1 MDKIC
6 ILSDTHGHY
15 DPQIEGYLE
24 DCREI
29 WHAGDF
35 GGLEVA
41 DQLRALRP
49 LRGVYGNID
58 GSDVRREFP
67 EVLRF
72 VYEGV
77 KVLMIHI
84 GGKPG
89 KYPAQ
94 VRKLLLE
101 DPPDLFICGHSHILR
116 AMPDEKFKT
125 FHLNP
130 GACGNQGIHLVKTI
144 VRLRINEGKMTR
156 LEVIE
161 LGSRGL

>member
-1 MDKIC
+1 MDKVC
-6 ILSDTHGHY
+6 ILSDTHGY
-15 DPQIEGYLE
+15 LDPRIESYLE
-24 DCREI
+24 ECGEI
-29 WHAGDF
+29 WHGGDF

-41 DQLRALRP
+41 DQLRSWRP

-58 GSDVRREFP
+58 GPDVRREFP

-72 VYEGV
+72 VYRGV
-77 KVLMIHI
+77 KILMVHI

-89 KYPAQ
+89 KYPAP

-116 AMPDEKFKT
+116 AMPDAKFKT

-130 GACGNQGIHLVKTI
+130 GACGQQGFHQVKTI
-144 VRLRINEGKMTR
+144 VRLRFSESRMSR

-161 LGSRGL
+161 LGARGS